1 MLVII
6 KVWEVI
12 TKAIIKKI
20 IQMIIMKINWVL
32 TIKDMKLKIKIIDKI

>member
-20 IQMIIMKINWVL
+20 IQMIIMKIKWVL